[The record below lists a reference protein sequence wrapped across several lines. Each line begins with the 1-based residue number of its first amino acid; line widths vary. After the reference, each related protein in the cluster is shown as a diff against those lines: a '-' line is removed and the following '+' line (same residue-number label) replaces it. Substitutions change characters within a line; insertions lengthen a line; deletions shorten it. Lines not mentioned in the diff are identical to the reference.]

1 MFKKIDHIGIA
12 VMDLKRAVELY
23 SKKFGLSPFKT
34 EELKEQGIKVAS
46 FKLGDSWIELLGSTR
61 EDSPIGKFLRNR
73 GEGLHH
79 LCYQVENLE
88 ETLEVLKQRGLKL
101 IDEKPRR
108 GAGGKRIAFLH
119 PKSTQ
124 GVLIEI
130 TEG

>member
-1 MFKKIDHIGIA
+1 MFEKIDHIGIA
-12 VMDLKRAVELY
+12 VLDLERAVELY
-23 SKKFGLSPFKT
+23 SEKFGISPFKI
-34 EELKEQGIKVAS
+34 EELKEQGVRVAS
-46 FKLGDSWIELLGSTR
+46 FKVGDSCIELLESTR
-61 EDSPIGKFLRNR
+61 ENSPISKFLQNR

-79 LCYQVENLE
+79 ICYQVEDLE
-88 ETLEVLKQRGLKL
+88 EALGVLKQRGLKL
-101 IDEKPRR
+101 IDERPRR